1 MGVWN
6 STQNEEPWK
15 ESIFIEIQRDVYLS
29 LILFKKK
36 RRKDREKE
44 KNHLQANNIL
54 FTLFIK
60 ILKNTRKS
68 FLPHKMKSPHQDH

>member
-44 KNHLQANNIL
+44 K
-54 FTLFIK
+54 
-60 ILKNTRKS
+60 KS
-68 FLPHKMKSPHQDH
+68 LTSE

>member
-1 MGVWN
+1 MEV
-6 STQNEEPWK
+6 
-15 ESIFIEIQRDVYLS
+15 
-29 LILFKKK
+29 LILFEEKKGGGGEKKK
-36 RRKDREKE
+36 EK
-44 KNHLQANNIL
+44 KITYIQGNNIL